1 MRAIGCW
8 QILSGQHKH
17 LHALRGWYGSKTS
30 VLTFEML
37 RNQRRI
43 LYIYLC
49 VCVGTSWRLQTLQ
62 TNSFIGKTTQA
73 VTTFLAVMSVEKAP
87 LNTSPDFVVF
97 STNGINYP
105 VPMVSLQ
112 VLLHEL
118 STTRQ
123 RTGGKRNQAKRS
135 YDGTPDLNSVSRFR
149 LMQSLRITQCV
160 NQLNAN
166 YLQSTRFFSILFHMF
181 FHFCHLF

>member
-1 MRAIGCW
+1 
-8 QILSGQHKH
+8 
-17 LHALRGWYGSKTS
+17 
-30 VLTFEML
+30 
-37 RNQRRI
+37 
-43 LYIYLC
+43 
-49 VCVGTSWRLQTLQ
+49 
-62 TNSFIGKTTQA
+62 
-73 VTTFLAVMSVEKAP
+73 MSVEKAP